1 MVAPQGNLN
10 LASFGNIVVP
20 WGATKTPFYLGIFF
34 SSISFVSEKII

>member
-34 SSISFVSEKII
+34 HPFHLRMKK